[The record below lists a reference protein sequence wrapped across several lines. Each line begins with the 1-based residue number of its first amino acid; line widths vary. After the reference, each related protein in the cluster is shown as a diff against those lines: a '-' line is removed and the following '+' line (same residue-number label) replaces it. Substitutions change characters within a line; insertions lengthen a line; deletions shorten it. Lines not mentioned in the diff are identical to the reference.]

1 MNPTRYKLH
10 STKKLILRS
19 LEKNGTQTVQQVS
32 DEVGVGYTG
41 VARALRNLW
50 DRKLVTVT
58 YKSGGKSYWRI
69 RHAPKG
75 SAENGSVQ
83 GGEG

>member
-1 MNPTRYKLH
+1 MNPRRSNLGP
-10 STKKLILRS
+10 TKILILRV

-58 YKSGGKSYWRI
+58 YKMGGKSYWRI
-69 RHAPKG
+69 RDERPK
-75 SAENGSVQ
+75 
-83 GGEG
+83 

>member
-1 MNPTRYKLH
+1 MNPRRSNLDP
-10 STKKLILRS
+10 TKILILRV

-58 YKSGGKSYWRI
+58 YKMGGKSYWRI
-69 RHAPKG
+69 RDERPK
-75 SAENGSVQ
+75 
-83 GGEG
+83 

>member
-1 MNPTRYKLH
+1 MNPRRSNLDA
-10 STKKLILRS
+10 TKILILRV

-50 DRKLVTVT
+50 DRKLVTVK
-58 YKSGGKSYWRI
+58 YKMGGKSYWRI
-69 RHAPKG
+69 RDERPK
-75 SAENGSVQ
+75 
-83 GGEG
+83 